1 MNNKNVLLEVRNL
14 KVSFFL
20 TEATV
25 QAVDGVNLTIEAGK
39 TLGVVGESGCGKS
52 VTARAILGMVRRPG
66 KITDGEIIYHDREGK
81 TVDIAKLP
89 PDGSEIHR
97 IRWGEIA
104 MIFQEPMTSLSP
116 VHTIGNQMIEAL
128 KLHKDVSRRD
138 AEAVSVDLMRR
149 VGLPTPERLLKQ
161 YRHEL
166 SGGMRQRVMIAM
178 ALTCNPRL
186 LIADEPTTALD
197 VTTQAQ
203 ILDLLRDLQAEYQM
217 AIMFITHNLGV
228 IAEMAD
234 NVIVM
239 YLGKEVE
246 VTDVDTIFHG
256 AAHPYTQA
264 LLRSIPRHDVLVE
277 RLATIEGTVPD
288 PTAIPAGC
296 AFHPRCQHYRPN
308 ECHVPP
314 LIQVSENHYVRCTRV
329 YALNEHLTDPQTVSH
344 Q

>member
-1 MNNKNVLLEVRNL
+1 MNNRNVLLEVKGLR
-14 KVSFFL
+14 VSFKL

-25 QAVDGVNLTIEAGK
+25 QAVDGVSFTIEAGK
-39 TLGVVGESGCGKS
+39 TLGIVGESGCGKS
-52 VTARAILGMVRRPG
+52 VTARAILGMVRPPG
-66 KITDGEIIYHDREGK
+66 KITHGEILYYGGSG
-81 TVDIAKLP
+81 TPVDIAKLSP
-89 PDGSEIHR
+89 NSPEIHN

-116 VHTIGNQMIEAL
+116 VHTIGNQMIEAVQ
-128 KLHKDVSRRD
+128 LHKGVSKSA
-138 AEAVSVDLMRR
+138 AEAIAVDMMKR
-149 VGLPTPERLLKQ
+149 VGLPTPERLLRR

-203 ILDLLRDLQAEYQM
+203 ILDLMRDLQAEFQM
-217 AIMFITHNLGV
+217 AIIFITHNLGV

-246 VTDVDTIFHG
+246 VANVDTIFHN

-264 LLRSIPRHDVLVE
+264 LLRSIPRHDVVVE
-277 RLATIEGTVPD
+277 RLETIEGSVPD
-288 PTAIPAGC
+288 PTAIPSGC
-296 AFHPRCQHYRPN
+296 AFHPRCQHYMPDK
-308 ECHVPP
+308 CKVPP
-314 LIQVSENHYVRCTRV
+314 LIKISEDQTVRCTRV
-329 YALNEHLTDPQTVSH
+329 HELRN
-344 Q
+344 

>member
-1 MNNKNVLLEVRNL
+1 MNNRNVLLEVRNL

-66 KITDGEIIYHDREGK
+66 KITDGEIIYHNREGK

-97 IRWGEIA
+97 IRWSEIA

-128 KLHKDVSRRD
+128 KLHKDVSKRD
-138 AEAVSVDLMRR
+138 AEAIAVDLMRR

-296 AFHPRCQHYRPN
+296 AFHPRCQHYRAN

-314 LIQVSENHYVRCTRV
+314 LIEVSENHLVRCTRV
-329 YALNEHLTDPQTVSH
+329 YALNEHLTAPQTVSH

>member
-1 MNNKNVLLEVRNL
+1 MKDNNVLLEVKNL
-14 KVSFFL
+14 KVSFYL

-25 QAVDGVNLTIEAGK
+25 QAVDGVNLTIHAGK
-39 TLGVVGESGCGKS
+39 TLGIVGESGCGKS
-52 VTARAILGMVRRPG
+52 VTARAILGMIRRPG
-66 KITDGEIIYHDREGK
+66 KITEGEIIYYDRSGRSVNLA
-81 TVDIAKLP
+81 TLP
-89 PDGSEIHR
+89 PDGAEIHH

-116 VHTIGNQMIEAL
+116 VHTIGNQMIEAVR
-128 KLHKDVSRRD
+128 LHKDLSKSA
-138 AEAVSVDLMRR
+138 AEAVSVDLMKR

-178 ALTCNPRL
+178 ALTCGPRL

-203 ILDLLRDLQAEYQM
+203 ILDLMRDLQAEYQM

-234 NVIVM
+234 DVIVM

-246 VTDVDTIFHG
+246 VADVDT
-256 AAHPYTQA
+256 
-264 LLRSIPRHDVLVE
+264 
-277 RLATIEGTVPD
+277 
-288 PTAIPAGC
+288 
-296 AFHPRCQHYRPN
+296 
-308 ECHVPP
+308 
-314 LIQVSENHYVRCTRV
+314 
-329 YALNEHLTDPQTVSH
+329 
-344 Q
+344 